1 MLDISSNVENFM
13 IFNIYNE
20 NFRDENQS
28 YTIERKLTSIDIS
41 EKTIICEDLNA
52 HHS

>member
-1 MLDISSNVENFM
+1 M

-20 NFRDENQS
+20 KSQNENREYS
-28 YTIERKLTSIDIS
+28 IERKLTSIDIS
-41 EKTIICEDLNA
+41 EKKIICEDFNA